1 MGEGTVGRHVDG
13 RWVARLQVDGR
24 RRAFYG
30 RTRAEAVRKLDD
42 AIRQVQASL
51 PIPDERLT
59 VGGYLEGWLASQKP
73 PALRAS
79 TWTAYR
85 FHLRHAAPIADIRL
99 ARLAPADL
107 ERLYRGLL
115 DGDGGHAPLSPT
127 TVHHLHRILHRALGR
142 AVRQGVLVR
151 NVAALV
157 DGPRIARHEMRT
169 LTADEVRRLLQAAR
183 GDRLE
188 ALYVLAVTTGLRRG
202 ELLALRWSD
211 VDLEARTLAVR
222 GTLQREGGLRRAEPK
237 TPRSRRRIELTDAAI
252 EALQRHRQGQVAE
265 RLAAPRWADPDLVFA
280 TTDGGLVEPSNML
293 RRSFAPLLERAGLPP
308 IRFHDLRH
316 TAATLHLALG
326 THPKVV
332 SDMLGHASV
341 GITLDTYSH
350 AVPSLG
356 RDAARAMDA
365 LLGDD
370 RPTARL

>member
-1 MGEGTVGRHVDG
+1 MGEGTVGRHPDG
-13 RWVARLQVDGR
+13 RWIARLQIDGR
-24 RRAFYG
+24 RRSFYG
-30 RTRAEAVRKLDD
+30 RTRAEAVRKLQD
-42 AIRQVQASL
+42 AIRTAEAGL
-51 PIPDERLT
+51 PIPDERST
-59 VGGYLEGWLASQKP
+59 VGTYLEGWLASQKP
-73 PALRAS
+73 PALRPS

-85 FHLRHAAPIADIRL
+85 FHLRHAAPMADIRL

-107 ERLYRGLL
+107 ERLYRQLL
-115 DGDGGHAPLSPT
+115 DGDDGHEPLSPT
-127 TVHHLHRILHRALGR
+127 TVHHLHRILHRALGQ
-142 AVRQGVLVR
+142 AVRQGILAR

-169 LTADEVRRLLQAAR
+169 LSPEEVRRFLRAAVD
-183 GDRLE
+183 DRLD

-211 VDLEARTLAVR
+211 IDLVARTLAVR
-222 GTLQREGGLRRAEPK
+222 GTLQREGGLSRTEPK
-237 TPRSRRRIELTDAAI
+237 TPRSRRRVELTYAAT
-252 EALQRHRQGQVAE
+252 EALQRHRQRQAAE
-265 RLAAPRWADPDLVFA
+265 RLAASRWAEPDLVFA
-280 TTDGGLVEPSNML
+280 TTEGSLIEPSNML
-293 RRSFAPLLERAGLPP
+293 RRSFAPLLEHADLPP

-356 RDAARAMDA
+356 REAARAMEA
-365 LLGDD
+365 LLGEDQSAE
-370 RPTARL
+370 RP